1 MHTEL
6 GHLTFC
12 TNIFP
17 GESWQEHFD
26 LLKSEIPIIKKQVAA
41 ESPFGIGLRLSNS
54 ASVDLIQPK
63 KLSVF
68 KVWLKENNCVVYTM
82 NGFPYGSF
90 HRESVKDRVHTPDW
104 TTKERLDY
112 SLRLF
117 DILTELL
124 PENGEGSISTSPLSY
139 KYWFDEQERLVVKKR
154 ATQHIIKVVL
164 ALIKI
169 YHKTG
174 KVLHL
179 DIEPEADGLLENSE
193 EFIDWYLNDLLPA
206 SIHVLKSE
214 ASLTEQEADSAIRR
228 HVQLCYDV
236 CHFAVGFERVNEVVQ
251 RLDTADIQIGKWQ
264 LSAALKVNWLTESEE
279 NQKRLQ
285 ELKKFDEPVYLH
297 QVVAKNEK
305 NTLLRYRDLPDAF
318 HSNEALNCKEWR
330 AHFHVPLFVKDYGL
344 LESTQKEVTEALS
357 IQKKEKQAAILEVE
371 TYTWDVLPQDLKQTL
386 SSSIVRELKWVIN
399 HI

>member
-1 MHTEL
+1 
-6 GHLTFC
+6 
-12 TNIFP
+12 
-17 GESWQEHFD
+17 
-26 LLKSEIPIIKKQVAA
+26 
-41 ESPFGIGLRLSNS
+41 
-54 ASVDLIQPK
+54 
-63 KLSVF
+63 
-68 KVWLKENNCVVYTM
+68 
-82 NGFPYGSF
+82 
-90 HRESVKDRVHTPDW
+90 
-104 TTKERLDY
+104 
-112 SLRLF
+112 
-117 DILTELL
+117 
-124 PENGEGSISTSPLSY
+124 
-139 KYWFDEQERLVVKKR
+139 
-154 ATQHIIKVVL
+154 
-164 ALIKI
+164 
-169 YHKTG
+169 
-174 KVLHL
+174 
-179 DIEPEADGLLENSE
+179 EADGLLENSE